1 MNGLSSYSSSSS
13 SSGVGVGGGQQQQKH
28 EQLVTVAAAAD
39 GSDQQ
44 TIIMAAAA
52 GGGGAEV
59 TSATATLEQIN
70 GIRTYRSGDEYLW
83 AMREDL
89 ADWLQRLYAHLR
101 IDCDNFFDVLEDGVA
116 LCRHANNVRKAAL
129 AHYEANK
136 QQQQQRQQQQ
146 QQQQRKFSAHCD
158 IPDVQ
163 VLYRTE
169 VI

>member
-1 MNGLSSYSSSSS
+1 
-13 SSGVGVGGGQQQQKH
+13 
-28 EQLVTVAAAAD
+28 
-39 GSDQQ
+39 
-44 TIIMAAAA
+44 MAAAA
-52 GGGGAEV
+52 AAAGGGAEV

-89 ADWLQRLYAHLR
+89 ADWLQRLYAPHLR

-136 QQQQQRQQQQ
+136 QQQQQQQQQ
-146 QQQQRKFSAHCD
+146 QQPRKFSAHCD

>member
-1 MNGLSSYSSSSS
+1 MDGLCYSSSST
-13 SSGVGVGGGQQQQKH
+13 GDGGPQEPVKATTADDAEQQNM
-28 EQLVTVAAAAD
+28 
-39 GSDQQ
+39 
-44 TIIMAAAA
+44 MAAE
-52 GGGGAEV
+52 GAEV
-59 TSATATLEQIN
+59 TATLEQIN

-89 ADWLQRLYAHLR
+89 ADWLQRLYAPHLR

-129 AHYEANK
+129 AHHEANK
-136 QQQQQRQQQQ
+136 QQQQR

-169 VI
+169 VQ